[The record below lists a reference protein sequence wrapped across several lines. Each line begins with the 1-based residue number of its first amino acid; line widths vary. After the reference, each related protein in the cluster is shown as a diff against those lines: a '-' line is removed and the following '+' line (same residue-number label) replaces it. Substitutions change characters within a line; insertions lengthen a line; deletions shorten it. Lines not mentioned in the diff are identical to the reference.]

1 MAVSYK
7 RLNLILD
14 EKGMTMAELRKAA
27 DIAPNTMTR
36 FRKNQIVSTDV
47 LCRVCEV
54 LNTDFGDIVEYIPES
69 EVNLK

>member
-1 MAVSYK
+1 MAVSYNK
-7 RLNLILD
+7 LNMILN

-36 FRKNQIVSTDV
+36 FRKNQIVSMDV

-54 LNTDFGDIVEYIPES
+54 LNTDFGDIIEYIPDKE
-69 EVNLK
+69 

>member
-7 RLNLILD
+7 KLNMILD
-14 EKGMTMAELRKAA
+14 EKGMSMAELRKAA

-54 LNTDFGDIVEYIPES
+54 LNTDFGDIIEYIPDKE
-69 EVNLK
+69 